1 MITVAF
7 RILKLATLS
16 HLWIRK
22 AGEDKYNF
30 KARVKDA
37 AVDLLKVAIHPIV
50 IVGLELA
57 AIYGVFRPYD
67 GRKLYASLERAQYGH
82 CVLAPCFQPDPRR
95 HLFGGDINKRDVY

>member
-1 MITVAF
+1 VAF

-67 GRKLYASLERAQYGH
+67 GRKLYASLERAQYGNH
-82 CVLAPCFQPDPRR
+82 VLAPCFQPDPRR